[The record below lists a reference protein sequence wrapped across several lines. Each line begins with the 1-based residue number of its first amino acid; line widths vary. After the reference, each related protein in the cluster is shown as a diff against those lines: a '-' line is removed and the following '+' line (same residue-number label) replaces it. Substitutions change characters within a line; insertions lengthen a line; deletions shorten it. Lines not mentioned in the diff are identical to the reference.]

1 MNWNN
6 SFTRKVAYIAAI
18 ALLFLPI
25 SYLSLPAAKNAQGQA
40 VPGGML
46 AKLRQEYELSP
57 AELGEIDPA
66 GESMK
71 LALVG
76 LQGVAANIL
85 WDRANHFK
93 KVQDWDKLEATVQ
106 QIIKLQPNFK
116 TVWEFQGHNLAYNV
130 SVEFDNYEHRYA
142 WVKKGTEFLILGTHY
157 NSQEPVLLWNVGW
170 YVGQKMGRADEHV
183 QFRRLFRHDT
193 EFHKVFQD
201 NGVFVDRGWG
211 ADNLPD
217 NWFCGALWQEK
228 AQNAVD
234 SLGKPLRKSP
244 LLFYNQLGMCK
255 INGAEAMEEEGTLD
269 ERAIAAWIEAEKE
282 WEKYGA
288 REIPTTWGIKVR
300 MRDLEA
306 IAEKGSAELAELDA
320 LAPGVREQIKAEKL
334 AALEPARRSA
344 YERYI
349 ANAPDLS
356 PEEMQQAREA
366 EFSLNVSNVEVA
378 RRAPVEN
385 RQQARAIAEELDA
398 NALLR
403 YRIQNERNI
412 VNFKYW
418 MTRCRAEKTPLA
430 LSARQHLF
438 NAKEAAKR
446 TAYDEALTEYSL
458 AWQDWAEIFTQYED
472 LVTGGE
478 AQEIGDEVEKY
489 IAVLDRADQE
499 MPVDFPLTML
509 LDRVRQT
516 DMIRERLTRSQ
527 ELKKQEDAKTASTDK
542 PANSEQPADEK
553 KADDKAE
560 GDKAE
565 DDKAKEKQADE
576 KPSDD
581 KKPDEQQKADAPP
594 AADAPKPE

>member
-6 SFTRKVAYIAAI
+6 SFSRKVAYIAAI
-18 ALLFLPI
+18 AILFLPI
-25 SYLSLPAAKNAQGQA
+25 SYLSLPAAKNAEGQA

-46 AKLRQEYELSP
+46 AKLRQDYELSP

-85 WDRANHFK
+85 WDRANYYK

-157 NSQEPVLLWNVGW
+157 NSNEPVLLWNVGW

-183 QFRRLFRHDT
+183 QFRRLFRTDT

-201 NGVFVDRGWG
+201 NGVYVDRGLG

-217 NWFCGALWQEK
+217 NWFCGALWQLK
-228 AQNAVD
+228 AQDAVD
-234 SLGKPLRKSP
+234 SLGKQLRKSP
-244 LLFYNQLGMCK
+244 LLFYNQAGMCK
-255 INGAEAMEEEGTLD
+255 INGATAMEEEGTLD

-282 WEKYGA
+282 WERYGA
-288 REIPTTWGIKVR
+288 REILTTWGIKLR

-306 IAEKGSAELAELDA
+306 VAEKGASELAELDS
-320 LAPGVREQIKAEKL
+320 LAPGVREQLKAEKL
-334 AALEPARRSA
+334 AAVEAPRRRA
-344 YERYI
+344 YDRYI

-356 PEEMQQAREA
+356 PEEMQLAREV
-366 EFSLNVSNVEVA
+366 EYSLNVANVEIA

-385 RQQARAIAEELDA
+385 RQKARAIAEELDA
-398 NALLR
+398 NSLLR

-412 VNFKYW
+412 VNYKYW
-418 MTRCRAEKTPLA
+418 ATRCKAEKTPVA
-430 LSARQHLF
+430 ISARQHLF
-438 NAKEAAKR
+438 NAQEAAKR
-446 TAYDEALTEYSL
+446 TAYDEALREYAS
-458 AWQDWAEIFTQYED
+458 AWQDWAELFSSYDD
-472 LVTGGE
+472 LVGGGE
-478 AQEIGDEVEKY
+478 AQEIADEVEKY
-489 IAVLDRADQE
+489 IGVLDRADKE
-499 MPVDFPLTML
+499 FPTDFPLIML
-509 LDRVRQT
+509 IGKVRQS
-516 DMIRERLTRSQ
+516 DMIQERINRSRDL
-527 ELKKQEDAKTASTDK
+527 EKQEEAKKAGEKKESEDK
-542 PANSEQPADEK
+542 GIDKSGDETKPVEKKSESKEPADKADEK
-553 KADDKAE
+553 KPADDK
-560 GDKAE
+560 
-565 DDKAKEKQADE
+565 
-576 KPSDD
+576 S
-581 KKPDEQQKADAPP
+581 ADAAKSPAKTEP
-594 AADAPKPE
+594 AAPAAKPE